1 MIAQSLLENRRL
13 DHAVRYVGG
22 KKKKSWLI
30 PVYLSLSLSLSLSP
44 LPPLYLGNWD
54 RRFFEQETRRRWNHT
69 NEHRNCRNARRKREQ
84 EVRKCERTGS
94 LQILRRVQI
103 KKILYFFFIYIN
115 IYIVAL
121 NFLYQNRIYICTP
134 FFRIYIYIYIYS
146 VRKFLP
152 RLKCGPMCGGR
163 TNRVEKKKWRWINL
177 RAAKI
182 LWSEKS
188 KARETSGS
196 GRSDCNYL
204 CRYRGKR
211 VRYRLNEWTW
221 NSSTDKRRVGRTW
234 FVNPAKICDGMTA
247 RAKCLDR
254 INRYDVIR

>member
-1 MIAQSLLENRRL
+1 MWENRFSSNI
-13 DHAVRYVGG
+13 A
-22 KKKKSWLI
+22 KSANKEDTLLLFYI
-30 PVYLSLSLSLSLSP
+30 HKYI
-44 LPPLYLGNWD
+44 Y
-54 RRFFEQETRRRWNHT
+54 RRF
-69 NEHRNCRNARRKREQ
+69 K
-84 EVRKCERTGS
+84 
-94 LQILRRVQI
+94 
-103 KKILYFFFIYIN
+103 FFIPESYI
-115 IYIVAL
+115 Y
-121 NFLYQNRIYICTP
+121 LYTLFPN
-134 FFRIYIYIYIYS
+134 IYIYIYIYS